1 MRRQSRALA
10 LGQIKPARDPAPRL
24 VLSWHIPP
32 AGTSK
37 ICGGDV
43 GEATA
48 VDISTYSAQSKVL

>member
-1 MRRQSRALA
+1 M
-10 LGQIKPARDPAPRL
+10 GQVKPARDPASRL
-24 VLSWHIPP
+24 VLSWYIPP

-48 VDISTYSAQSKVL
+48 VDISTCRGHLLLSLGYAPMRMW